1 MVSDWGDEI
10 IFWNILVSLV
20 SLLLTAGLFGLI
32 PVLIARSRDPDQSIH
47 LLVDLRHAIADRTVR
62 RRSPDVVL
70 ESRGRIAGPVR

>member
-10 IFWNILVSLV
+10 IFWNILV

-47 LLVDLRHAIADRTVR
+47 LLVDLRHSVVHH
-62 RRSPDVVL
+62 RRSARHAV
-70 ESRGRIAGPVR
+70 

>member
-47 LLVDLRHAIADRTVR
+47 LLVDLRHSVVHH
-62 RRSPDVVL
+62 RRSARHAV
-70 ESRGRIAGPVR
+70 